1 MQIHHVLK
9 VAKEQVCSA
18 MDYDI
23 LAGIIPPFDVY
34 SNRSDNHVI
43 VV

>member
-9 VAKEQVCSA
+9 VEKEQVCSA